1 GLRDLWPV
9 ACGLWP
15 RSAAQHVE
23 LEAVGLDQE
32 LVEVRVVDQPQDFLD
47 VFVAQRHY
55 CFFSAPKVLIKSDIA
70 EAGCAFSSDSG
81 FATPATGLDWT
92 TNRLSGNSTSR
103 ASAHSMS
110 WREPK

>member
-1 GLRDLWPV
+1 MWPV

-23 LEAVGLDQE
+23 FEAVGLDQE
-32 LVEVRVVDQPQDFLD
+32 LVEVRVVDEPQDLAD
-47 VFVAQRHY
+47 VFVAQCHY

-70 EAGCAFSSDSG
+70 EAGFAFSSDSG
-81 FATPATGLDWT
+81 FANPVTGLDCT
-92 TNRLSGNSTSR
+92 TNRLSGSSTSR
-103 ASAHSMS
+103 AIAHSMS